1 MFKLWLLLVLVISG
15 FATNVRADMDMDK
28 GVVVNTCDPYGFVL
42 KKKRVQES
50 LKSIN
55 LSTAFL
61 NTNKVSFTW
70 DTSWSGKMN
79 CLGTSDNAFFFSAI
93 GDGPYYA
100 LFTSSRDDS
109 YNWIKFS
116 VRVTGPTKTKIR
128 GLPGVYSI
136 ARYQTSYVVTAE
148 LLKEKPQDA
157 EGRFTTVI
165 NGIFNLPVMV
175 MSGHGGA
182 DNGYG
187 GITGN
192 KYTYGDEVMGYV
204 QQGTPASGW
213 NTDHFIAFENLS
225 IQFAPNDTT
234 CDLPHDMT
242 ISLNP
247 ISIDELKEKNTAG
260 ERAFSIP
267 VECVNLKG
275 GTQVTRNISAWL
287 ASNDLIDNGDIGY
300 VMVNDDS
307 DALGVGIGLRLPGGA
322 KVAMANGIGT
332 APGVTELMRYS
343 EGQEVSPRTS
353 IKLIAYYQ
361 VYDRSVLST
370 GSVLGTAQLMF
381 NYD

>member
-1 MFKLWLLLVLVISG
+1 MSKLWLLMVLVISG
-15 FATNVRADMDMDK
+15 YATGARADMDK
-28 GVVVNTCDPYGFVL
+28 GVVVNTCDPYGFVF

-50 LKSIN
+50 LKSLN

-61 NTNKVSFTW
+61 NKNKVSFTW
-70 DTSWSGKMN
+70 NTSWTGKMN
-79 CLGTSDNAFFFSAI
+79 CLGTADNAFFFSAI
-93 GDGPYYA
+93 GDGPFYV
-100 LFTSSRDDS
+100 LFTSSRNDS
-109 YNWIKFS
+109 YDWIKFN
-116 VRVTGPTKTKIR
+116 VKVTGPEKTKIR

-136 ARYQTSYVVTAE
+136 ARYQTTYVMTAE
-148 LLKEKPQDA
+148 LLKERPQDV
-157 EGRFTTVI
+157 EGRFVTVV
-165 NGIFNLPVMV
+165 NGRFNLPSVV

-204 QQGTPASGW
+204 QQSTPASGW
-213 NTDHFIAFENLS
+213 NTDHFIAFEMLS
-225 IQFAPNDTT
+225 IQFEPNETT
-234 CDLPHDMT
+234 CDLPHDLT
-242 ISLNP
+242 VLLNP
-247 ISIDELKEKNTAG
+247 ISIDELQVKNTAG

-287 ASNDLIDNGDIGY
+287 ASNDLIDDGETGY
-300 VMVNDDS
+300 VLVNDDS
-307 DALGVGIGLRLPGGA
+307 DALGVGIALRLPGGT
-322 KVAMANGIGT
+322 KVAIANGIGS
-332 APGVTELMRYS
+332 APGSTELMRYS
-343 EGQEVSPRTS
+343 EGQEVSPLTS
-353 IKLIAYYQ
+353 LRLVAYYQ